1 MPIKVTNC
9 LKVHTTK
16 FAVTNFR
23 ISDARSR
30 LNCPYILFLS
40 RMLGMWLI
48 ELAPL
53 YKLFDYF
60 TFHLVPSLTL
70 FVWSRFLHSLRIV
83 SPKPSWWVPNSTI
96 HSLIVCEVKMIYSN
110 IMAKASPKWSSHVTC
125 HHYSIVLTPIIWGS

>member
-1 MPIKVTNC
+1 MKDYTNKFGLTTDEHRITHQAIRNCDLLKKKMPIKVINC

-16 FAVTNFR
+16 FVVTIFR

-40 RMLGMWLI
+40 RMLGMQLI

-60 TFHLVPSLTL
+60 TFHSVGTVPLCSFDHDFFTNLGL
-70 FVWSRFLHSLRIV
+70 LPPNPRAGGQI
-83 SPKPSWWVPNSTI
+83 KPST
-96 HSLIVCEVKMIYSN
+96 H
-110 IMAKASPKWSSHVTC
+110 
-125 HHYSIVLTPIIWGS
+125 